1 MQEPGK
7 KDERKNMQT
16 DCFVIMWE
24 VKLPMHLHTSSTE
37 FVN

>member
-16 DCFVIMWE
+16 VIMWE
-24 VKLPMHLHTSSTE
+24 VKLPMHRHASSTE